1 MKRVF
6 QASITCRLDI
16 IGFIAMT
23 SITTGVIGAVIA
35 TGTIRVGI
43 KNIPG
48 NIGPVKNFI
57 NHHQGIPVVGEGRMT
72 NVQEV
77 MLNLLIRAL
86 RENWLSQALTK
97 RGLEAILDML
107 SKVESMA
114 KTKERPPK
122 SLEVRES
129 KAIHQKRIS
138 HQLS

>member
-1 MKRVF
+1 
-6 QASITCRLDI
+6 
-16 IGFIAMT
+16 MT

-43 KNIPG
+43 ENIPG

-57 NHHQGIPVVGEGRMT
+57 NHHQVIPVVGEDHMT
-72 NVQEV
+72 EDQE
-77 MLNLLIRAL
+77 AL
-86 RENWLSQALTK
+86 QDLVT
-97 RGLEAILDML
+97 RGLVVKRLSRELKTKVQGVNQVLQGLKTKGQEAILDRA

-114 KTKERPPK
+114 KIKERLAK
-122 SLEVRES
+122 SLGVRGS